1 MLYVFYNQRSEN
13 GHCPE
18 KHEEIMQQTLV
29 LKDTHKFLYIL
40 QFQNAFVYLNLTS
53 NIKFQNI
60 NTNISCDYCFDFY
73 KWNTWNNYKILII

>member
-29 LKDTHKFLYIL
+29 LKDIHKFLCII
-40 QFQNAFVYLNLTS
+40 QFQKCICLLES
-53 NIKFQNI
+53 
-60 NTNISCDYCFDFY
+60 DF
-73 KWNTWNNYKILII
+73 KH

>member
-1 MLYVFYNQRSEN
+1 
-13 GHCPE
+13 
-18 KHEEIMQQTLV
+18 MQQTLV

-73 KWNTWNNYKILII
+73 K